1 MLLILACSI
10 NRLDL
15 RMKYNPMKVG
25 EEEQVAPLANG
36 KTATLLEVF
45 IPS

>member
-1 MLLILACSI
+1 MPLILTYPF